1 MCMVGDEDSWEFYTE
16 YTPKAKVPHVC
27 GECGRT
33 IAKGERYRT
42 QGGKVEGG
50 FIWHK
55 TCIHCDKAS
64 EWLEAVCGGWVFTR
78 RLEDFLE
85 HVIGHEKE
93 IRSRPLVRLVRW
105 MKAGWTD
112 RNGNLRST
120 NDVDALVIEA
130 LGAWKAQLQAAL
142 HR

>member
-1 MCMVGDEDSWEFYTE
+1 MCMVADDDFWEFYNE
-16 YTPKAKVPHVC
+16 YTPKAKVPHIC

-33 IAKGERYRT
+33 IGKGERYRT
-42 QGGKVEGG
+42 QGGKNDGSFVW
-50 FIWHK
+50 FK
-55 TCIHCDKAS
+55 TCLHCDKAS
-64 EWLEAVCGGWVFTR
+64 EWLVAVCGGWIFNR

-85 HVIGHEKE
+85 HVTGHEKE
-93 IRSRPLVRLVRW
+93 VRSRPLVRLVRW

-120 NDVDALVIEA
+120 HDVDALVLEA